1 MNDKREDVGGF
12 AYLYFPA
19 AAMVSFSLSPVEP
32 TGRVFV
38 GIGP

>member
-1 MNDKREDVGGF
+1 MNKREELGGF

-32 TGRVFV
+32 TGRAFV
-38 GIGP
+38 DIGP

>member
-1 MNDKREDVGGF
+1 MNEQAGRVKGV

-32 TGRVFV
+32 TGRALVV
-38 GIGP
+38 IGP